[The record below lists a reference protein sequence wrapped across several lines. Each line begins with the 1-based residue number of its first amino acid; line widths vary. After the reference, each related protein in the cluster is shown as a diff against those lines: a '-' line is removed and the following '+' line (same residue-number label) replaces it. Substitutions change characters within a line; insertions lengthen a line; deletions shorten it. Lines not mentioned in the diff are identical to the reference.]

1 MEADDASPHVNTA
14 PYPVTDGDGYY
25 MAYKD
30 GDTWVNWWAK
40 PKWGLLGV
48 LSQFLFTKVSKEVVI
63 QCPCSEWPT
72 GSGKKLSSS
81 QAQLRQATCLAVA

>member
-48 LSQFLFTKVSKEVVI
+48 LSQFLFTKVSKEIVI
-63 QCPCSEWPT
+63 FCGTIWSEFTQPLTIFEQPCT
-72 GSGKKLSSS
+72 
-81 QAQLRQATCLAVA
+81 R

>member
-1 MEADDASPHVNTA
+1 MAMEADDASPHVNTA

-48 LSQFLFTKVSKEVVI
+48 LSQFLFTKVSKEIVI
-63 QCPCSEWPT
+63 FAEL
-72 GSGKKLSSS
+72 SGANSRNL
-81 QAQLRQATCLAVA
+81 